1 MADFNLQILEKITLN
16 NVPRDVYTTQTI
28 SGVNYIDNRI
38 LQIPGI
44 TTSSTTLFSFGSVNS
59 AGTFTTGSF
68 QYGRVTNQSSVVPVK
83 LIVSSSTE
91 AMSYLVNPSSTFML
105 TTTKMTGST
114 SLVSMSFSDIV
125 SVKVAISGSSST
137 GYPDVNVEYFIATT

>member
-1 MADFNLQILEKITLN
+1 MADFNIQISEKITLN
-16 NVPRDVYTTQTI
+16 SAPRTVYTDQTI
-28 SGVNYIDNRI
+28 SGINYIDNRI
-38 LQIPGI
+38 LLAPSG
-44 TTSSTTLFSFGSVNS
+44 STTTIFSFGSANS

-68 QYGRVTNQSSVVPVK
+68 KYGRITNQSTTIPIK

-114 SLVSMSFSDIV
+114 SAVSMSFNDIV
-125 SVKVAISGSSST
+125 SVKVIPSGSAS
-137 GYPDVNVEYFIATT
+137 VNVEYFIATT

>member
-1 MADFNLQILEKITLN
+1 MADFNLQILEKITIN
-16 NVPRDVYTTQTI
+16 NVVRDVYTTQTI
-28 SGVNYIDNRI
+28 PGVNFIDNRI
-38 LQIPGI
+38 L
-44 TTSSTTLFSFGSVNS
+44 TTPSGSTTTIFSFGSANS
-59 AGTFTTGSF
+59 AGTFVTSSF
-68 QYGRVTNQSSVVPVK
+68 QYGRVTNQSDTIPIK